1 MKFFI
6 MSQYLGFTPEFGN
19 YEEIRAWMEREEVR
33 EMPGYPEDG
42 AIRIIDGTVIVKMSD
57 YEL

>member
-1 MKFFI
+1 
-6 MSQYLGFTPEFGN
+6 
-19 YEEIRAWMEREEVR
+19 MEREEVR